1 MKTIPLPSWLTLP
14 QTLTLAPAAKRHGLK
29 GGMPASGDPHP
40 DRLPGPP
47 TAAAENYGEAGIAA
61 KPITLSKNALLNLG
75 RRFRQGTT
83 VTVERGTV
91 WLTGA
96 PEDGDIIL
104 QAGQSLRLRG
114 GRTVLLQALTDST
127 LRLMPPTGSPDE

>member
-14 QTLTLAPAAKRHGLK
+14 QTLTLAPTAKRPGLA
-29 GGMPASGDPHP
+29 GRGPASPHP
-40 DRLPGPP
+40 DRLAGP
-47 TAAAENYGEAGIAA
+47 TAADADADGLIAA
-61 KPITLSKNALLNLG
+61 RPVTLSKNTLLNLG

-96 PEDGDIIL
+96 PEDGDVIL
-104 QAGQSLRLRG
+104 QTGQSLRLRG
-114 GRTVLLQALTDST
+114 GRIVLLQALTDST
-127 LRLMPPTGSPDE
+127 VRLMPPTGSPDE